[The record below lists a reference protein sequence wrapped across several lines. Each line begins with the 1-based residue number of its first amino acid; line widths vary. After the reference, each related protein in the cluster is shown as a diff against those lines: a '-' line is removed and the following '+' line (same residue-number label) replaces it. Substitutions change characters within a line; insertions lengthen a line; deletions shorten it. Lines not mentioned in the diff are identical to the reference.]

1 MQTEVPIL
9 LMAFIR
15 PDLVKRAM
23 ERLSM
28 FAPPILYIMGDGPRN
43 ESEASLCE
51 QSRKIAMNPTWE
63 CEVIPI
69 LNDNNQGVV
78 ASFVKGM
85 NKMFSEHEFGIY
97 LEDDIM
103 LSDSFYDFALEI
115 LLTYRNDTRIGH
127 VNSTNFIPHYD
138 PKDYEG
144 SYFFSQYAFEW
155 GFATWKRMWDLYDVD
170 MLDWRDVNQKK
181 MLGDHCFNSR
191 ERKSLKRM
199 FDLHCDNPRPLAWG
213 YQWLFSCLHNKAL
226 AVTPKV
232 NMSLNV
238 GFNRNDSTNTSGENP
253 VANPIASCRFPLIHP
268 SKICRDVEYDGTV
281 SKLVSPSYLSVF
293 SGKACNRILTAFKG
307 LGGSKSS

>member
-23 ERLSM
+23 ERLSK
-28 FAPPILYIMGDGPRN
+28 FAPPILYVMGDGPRS

-69 LNDNNQGVV
+69 LNDDNQGVV

-85 NKMFSEHEFGIY
+85 NIMFSEHEFGIY

-103 LSDSFYDFALEI
+103 LSESFYDFAQEI
-115 LLTYRNDTRIGH
+115 LLTYRDDTRIGH

-144 SYFFSQYAFEW
+144 SYFFSEYAFEW
-155 GFATWKRMWDLYDVD
+155 GFATWKRMWDLYDVK

-181 MLGDHCFNSR
+181 MLGEHCFNSR

-253 VANPIASCRFPLIHP
+253 VANPIANCRFPLIHP
-268 SKICRDVEYDGTV
+268 SKICRDAEYDDAV

-293 SGKACNRILTAFKG
+293 SGKARNRILAAFKS
-307 LGGSKSS
+307 LGGNKFS

>member
-23 ERLSM
+23 ERLSK
-28 FAPPILYIMGDGPRN
+28 FAPPILYVMGDGPRS

-69 LNDNNQGVV
+69 LNDDNQGVV

-97 LEDDIM
+97 LEDDII

-138 PKDYEG
+138 PKDYQG
-144 SYFFSQYAFEW
+144 SYFFSEYAFEW

-170 MLDWRDVNQKK
+170 MLDWRDMNQKK

-268 SKICRDVEYDGTV
+268 SKICRDVEYDGNV

-293 SGKACNRILTAFKG
+293 SGKACNKILTAFKG
-307 LGGSKSS
+307 LGGNKSS